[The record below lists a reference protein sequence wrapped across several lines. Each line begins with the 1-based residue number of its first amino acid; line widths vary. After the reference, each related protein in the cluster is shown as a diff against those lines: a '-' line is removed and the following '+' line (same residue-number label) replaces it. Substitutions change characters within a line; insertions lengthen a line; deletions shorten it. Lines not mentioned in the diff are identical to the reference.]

1 MGGPGGLA
9 GELSVRIWFDVE
21 NPPQVQYLSPLAEAF
36 GAAGADIVVT
46 ARDYGST
53 LELMKARGLPFE
65 HVGERYGRSKAAKAY
80 GLLGRALSLSR
91 FHRGRPRPDAL
102 VHAGR
107 ASSLVA
113 RRLGV
118 PIFTLRDYEWVDMR
132 VERLTAAAILFPE
145 VIDRSAFESRGIR
158 ADRLL
163 PFAGLKED
171 LSFANVN
178 VDTVSEYRPETDV
191 VAAVRALV
199 RPPAEESHYYRSESG
214 RLAEAALERL
224 AAAPEVQV
232 LFSPRYPHQADL
244 LERLSWSTP
253 PVVLAETIP
262 FVSLL
267 KAVDLVVTAGGTMAR
282 EAAYLGVPAYSIF
295 RGETG
300 GVDRHLASIGRLHLL
315 TTPEDVSRIGLE
327 PLGDPTRLSG
337 NPALPEQLVELVAGR
352 LGGRRR

>member
-1 MGGPGGLA
+1 
-9 GELSVRIWFDVE
+9 VRIWVDVE

-36 GAAGADIVVT
+36 QAAGADVVVT

-53 LELMKARGLPFE
+53 LELMSARRLPFE
-65 HVGERYGRSKAAKAY
+65 HVGARYGRSKQAKAV
-80 GLLGRALSLSR
+80 GLVGRALALSR
-91 FHRGRPRPDAL
+91 FHRGRPLPDAL

-132 VERLTAAAILFPE
+132 VERLTGAAILFPD
-145 VIDRSAFESRGIR
+145 VIDRTAFESRGIR
-158 ADRLL
+158 SERLL
-163 PFAGLKED
+163 PFVGLKED
-171 LSFANVN
+171 LSFAH
-178 VDTVSEYRPETDV
+178 VDIDGISPFRPETDA
-191 VAAVRALV
+191 VAAVRVLV

-214 RLAEAALERL
+214 RLAEAALQRL
-224 AAAPEVQV
+224 AAAPQVQV
-232 LFSPRYPHQADL
+232 LFSPRYPHQADV
-244 LERLSWSTP
+244 LERLPWRTP

-300 GVDRHLASIGRLHLL
+300 GVDRHLASIGKLHLL
-315 TTPEDVSRIGLE
+315 STPEDVVRIALE
-327 PLGDPTRLSG
+327 PLHDPVRLPG
-337 NPALPEQLVELVAGR
+337 NPALPEQLVELVVGR
-352 LGGRRR
+352 LDGPSR